1 MAVIR
6 TQVIAEPV
14 EVNRALKLVR
24 RTELIREEGEQ
35 ILEVTSRA
43 GRILEEE
50 LPNGAPC
57 VGRKRGS
64 KDGSVDQG
72 GGGS

>member
-6 TQVIAEPV
+6 TQAIAEPV

-35 ILEVTSRA
+35 ILEVTSRV
-43 GRILEEE
+43 GRVLEEE
-50 LPNGAPC
+50 LPNGAQC
-57 VGRKRGS
+57 VGWKRGS
-64 KDGSVDQG
+64 KGGSVDQG

>member
-24 RTELIREEGEQ
+24 CTELIREEAEQ

-50 LPNGAPC
+50 LPNGAQC